1 LVNPTSKVGNAG
13 GGARLMAV
21 IFRRFG
27 RQVDHSV
34 DVFADNDRL
43 PLGQKLAVLTALSA
57 LAWAC
62 IIAVAA
68 LL

>member
-1 LVNPTSKVGNAG
+1 
-13 GGARLMAV
+13 MAV

-27 RQVDHSV
+27 REVDRSS
-34 DVFADNDRL
+34 DVFADSDRL

-62 IIAVAA
+62 IIGAAA